1 MSPSRSGAGRQG
13 RGVVGDRL
21 TSGKL
26 FIGAAQRW
34 VFRQVSTGFPVR
46 RSAPPRSSP
55 ATAQNAAGVPQNTAG
70 MLLLTAVILL
80 EPHGAGTKYTAIA
93 IHGDEEGANSTRT
106 WASTTIGAKADQL
119 VTLAKKNARVRVG
132 LTTIL
137 IIGKSGA
144 PTTGNQHYRGP
155 QLRHRCGP
163 KVCGGNLSPYK
174 RAVDSNAGQAL
185 ASGQISER
193 TPVGGRE

>member
-1 MSPSRSGAGRQG
+1 
-13 RGVVGDRL
+13 
-21 TSGKL
+21 
-26 FIGAAQRW
+26 
-34 VFRQVSTGFPVR
+34 
-46 RSAPPRSSP
+46 
-55 ATAQNAAGVPQNTAG
+55 

-93 IHGDEEGANSTRT
+93 IHGDEEGANSTRA

-137 IIGKSGA
+137 IVGKSGA

-155 QLRHRCGP
+155 PAKASDVVQKIAAVASRHTSAQLTPRPGRRLHLDKSASAPLRVGENSEVGP
-163 KVCGGNLSPYK
+163 WAANTATQHLRRS
-174 RAVDSNAGQAL
+174 
-185 ASGQISER
+185 
-193 TPVGGRE
+193 

>member
-1 MSPSRSGAGRQG
+1 MGFQ
-13 RGVVGDRL
+13 
-21 TSGKL
+21 
-26 FIGAAQRW
+26 
-34 VFRQVSTGFPVR
+34 TGFYRFPVR

-80 EPHGAGTKYTAIA
+80 EPHDAGTKYTAIA

-155 QLRHRCGP
+155 QPRHPRARRIAPCSVERRVAERRRHRKTCRTALGTLDSMRSEKGP
-163 KVCGGNLSPYK
+163 AP
-174 RAVDSNAGQAL
+174 R
-185 ASGQISER
+185 ISL
-193 TPVGGRE
+193 TAT

>member
-1 MSPSRSGAGRQG
+1 MIVFQTRVTWAADEPLPFG
-13 RGVVGDRL
+13 RGETGPGCRRRSFDE
-21 TSGKL
+21 
-26 FIGAAQRW
+26 
-34 VFRQVSTGFPVR
+34 RQVVYRCCAAMGFQTGFYRFPVR

-155 QLRHRCGP
+155 QPRPPMWSKRLLR
-163 KVCGGNLSPYK
+163 
-174 RAVDSNAGQAL
+174 
-185 ASGQISER
+185 
-193 TPVGGRE
+193 

>member
-1 MSPSRSGAGRQG
+1 MGFQ
-13 RGVVGDRL
+13 
-21 TSGKL
+21 
-26 FIGAAQRW
+26 
-34 VFRQVSTGFPVR
+34 TGFYRFPVR

-144 PTTGNQHYRGP
+144 PTTGNQHYRGS
-155 QLRHRCGP
+155 QP
-163 KVCGGNLSPYK
+163 KAFDVLLKNLSSYK
-174 RAVDSNAGQAL
+174 RAVDSNPGQAL
-185 ASGQISER
+185 ASGQIGER
-193 TPVGGRE
+193 RPCGRERNMRSARGRQTPPPNTLSTILTPAAAGRIS